1 MFSNYTHNGGG
12 EWRRER
18 KDAITFH
25 TKVMATLT
33 AILRKEMASYLLEPY
48 TYRKALSAVSS
59 ENLMS
64 PDTSHCS
71 TVLMQHKICMREGSR
86 MKER

>member
-1 MFSNYTHNGGG
+1 
-12 EWRRER
+12 
-18 KDAITFH
+18 
-25 TKVMATLT
+25 MATLT

-71 TVLMQHKICMREGSR
+71 TVLMQHKNCMREGSR
-86 MKER
+86 MKEQ